1 MSCMRN
7 LSLRPALM
15 LVPPTRIATV
25 LNVMKWDVTA
35 NYHWATVMVTT
46 CQVMAQVHVST
57 EEMGATKCISRYLD
71 AMVCSMETKIV
82 LTLLQS
88 TCYVTK
94 EAEVATIFSI
104 PMNLIIRMFLILTWT
119 AVIDCFI

>member
-7 LSLRPALM
+7 LSLRQALTH
-15 LVPPTRIATV
+15 VPLTRIAPV
-25 LNVMKWDVTA
+25 LNVTRWDVTA
-35 NYHWATVMVTT
+35 NYQWATVMVTT
-46 CQVMAQVHVST
+46 CQVMARVHVST

-88 TCYVTK
+88 TCYVTL
-94 EAEVATIFSI
+94 EAEVAPIFSM
-104 PMNLIIRMFLILTWT
+104 PMNL
-119 AVIDCFI
+119 DH